1 MVGIYKITNPNNKVY
16 IGQSINIKERFRKY
30 SKLSNKRQI
39 KLYNSFQ
46 KHGITNHQFEIIEEC
61 SEDMLNER
69 EIYWG
74 NYYNV
79 LEDEGLNLR
88 LGNGRGSCSKN
99 TKSKISK
106 SLKGKKKSKEHC
118 ANLSIA
124 KTGIPSPRKGKPDLK
139 QKGKPKPGAG
149 GKGILRPGAGPKTG
163 KHILY
168 VDTGEV
174 FLSVKEC
181 MEKFGFH
188 KKQMYIHLN
197 DENSKF
203 KKINKT
209 WSY

>member
-46 KHGITNHQFEIIEEC
+46 KHGIANHQFEIIEEC

-139 QKGKPKPGAG
+139 QKGKSKPGAG